1 MVFQSAGRILLSYS
15 IFSVSVLDLR
25 KLILDI
31 LGVIINIT
39 IKIAARIA

>member
-1 MVFQSAGRILLSYS
+1 MHWFSLELFPLFGFKAGL
-15 IFSVSVLDLR
+15 

-39 IKIAARIA
+39 IKIAAR